1 MDWTFILTAF
11 SRVSRSDDITIRMPV
26 SLKEGLHTEAS
37 KRGISLNAYV
47 LLLIERAH
55 QG

>member
-1 MDWTFILTAF
+1 MAGIKEEK
-11 SRVSRSDDITIRMPV
+11 VQVTIRMPV

-47 LLLIERAH
+47 LLLIERAR